1 VFGFGS
7 KANSQ
12 ENVPTGIPMSEADFN
27 AIWKR
32 SPNQILRWECVDC
45 SGTSKIARGN
55 ENGNVYMRRYDTDN
69 DLPFDML
76 ELILQNW
83 SKNPNNTLGTD
94 FDLFSNYNDAVD
106 RTNAWT
112 FCSYGIG
119 FPRDCGPAGFVGG
132 WSLVSINRYSGQT
145 MNWRAKD
152 NFIFY
157 VETPTPTDS
166 PTVSPPT
173 VSPITPSDFELLTA
187 GPGICPSGKA
197 VTQEECFDAA
207 KEQVENGL
215 DVIDNG
221 FDVNTIPFYVGT
233 WNNTLPCGCSIY
245 SILYASDAAVYYNS
259 QEGSCSTNA
268 GDVYYSLVCRKTT
281 AVAGDGKC

>member
-1 VFGFGS
+1 
-7 KANSQ
+7 
-12 ENVPTGIPMSEADFN
+12 MSEADFN

-83 SKNPNNTLGTD
+83 SQNPKNTLGTD

-106 RTNAWT
+106 QKNAWT
-112 FCSYGIG
+112 FCNYDDTNIG

-132 WSLVSINRYSGQT
+132 WSLVSINRETGQT
-145 MNWRAKD
+145 MNGNAKD

-157 VETPTPTDS
+157 VETPTVSPTD
-166 PTVSPPT
+166 
-173 VSPITPSDFELLTA
+173 SDFELLNPG
-187 GPGICPSGKA
+187 GPGICPSGTA
-197 VTQEECFDAA
+197 VTEGDCFDAA
-207 KEQVENGL
+207 KEVDDG
-215 DVIDNG
+215 V
-221 FDVNTIPFYVGT
+221 DVNIPFNVSLWPGGI
-233 WNNTLPCGCSIY
+233 PCGCSIKKGG
-245 SILYASDAAVYYNS
+245 LEMVVYNRK
-259 QEGSCSTNA
+259 EGICSANA
-268 GDVYYSLVCRKTT
+268 GNSDFSLVCRKTT
-281 AVAGDGKC
+281 EGGGDGKF